1 MDWERHSIQ
10 TISYSG
16 NMPSI
21 QFDILIPDQPESVAG
36 ELADA
41 FRRAVE
47 ILEKHGKLTDGAV
60 AHTPGQQCDDFTVDQ
75 LRTVYGEER
84 DDNPDNASMHRIV
97 ITAKNVRSFNQLAM
111 GLSRIL
117 TPKAQLPPD
126 PIALERE
133 TDFELPSLYPW
144 TVEILR

>member
-1 MDWERHSIQ
+1 
-10 TISYSG
+10 
-16 NMPSI
+16 MPSI
-21 QFDILIPDQPESVAG
+21 QFDVLIPDQPESAAS

-47 ILEKHGKLTDGAV
+47 ILEKHQMLSDGAV
-60 AHTPGQQCDDFTVDQ
+60 AHTPGQKCDDFTVEQ
-75 LRTVYGEER
+75 LRNVYRDERGE
-84 DDNPDNASMHRIV
+84 DPDEASMHRIIV
-97 ITAKNVRSFNQLAM
+97 TADNVRSYNQLAM

-117 TPKAQLPPD
+117 TPKADLPAD
-126 PIALERE
+126 PVALERE